1 MSIVTRPIYK
11 PRLSKPYYSV
21 EEVPFEY
28 TSGAA
33 PSVKTRNSLAL
44 RDAWLKDHPEE
55 KILEVS
61 TKSDTDLGR
70 QLSPFNLTWEVGF
83 LKKAFPVESI
93 YHASK
98 VFKSGGPYV
107 DLFGSAPLDAK
118 RDPRL
123 NNSGE
128 LVHFRLNETQYPASP
143 DILYYNWLYIQGLMD
158 HPSLA
163 SSLMNYDGF
172 TDIEFNPAKGKQNQA
187 KACAIY
193 TSLARLGKASRLRSF
208 EEFKNLFTE
217 EELGI
222 APQRH
227 DAKASAKL
235 TDFSQPPVHRNI
247 FTVGQWLSH
256 PEIGKGE
263 VIRRTTRDYLINFR
277 VSGPR
282 TISRKYVE
290 RFCTPCAELPK
301 RI

>member
-1 MSIVTRPIYK
+1 MSIVTRPVYK
-11 PRLSKPYYSV
+11 PRLAKPYYAV

-33 PSVKTRNSLAL
+33 PSIKTKNSLAL
-44 RDAWLKDHPEE
+44 RETYGKSHPKD

-61 TKSDTDLGR
+61 TKSDTELGR

-83 LKKAFPVESI
+83 LKKAFPVESV

-107 DLFGSAPLDAK
+107 DLFGSSPLDAK

-123 NNSGE
+123 SNSGE
-128 LVHFRLNETQYPASP
+128 LVHFRLNETKYPASP
-143 DILYYNWLYIQGLMD
+143 DILYYNWLYIQGLLD
-158 HPSLA
+158 HPALA

-172 TDIEFNPAKGKQNQA
+172 TDIEFNPSKGKQNQA

-193 TSLARLGKASRLRSF
+193 TSLARLGKTTGLRSF

-217 EELGI
+217 ELNI
-222 APQRH
+222 APQRR
-227 DAKASAKL
+227 DAKASVSLA
-235 TDFSQPPVHRNI
+235 DFTQPPVHRNV

-282 TISRKYVE
+282 TISRDYVE
-290 RFCTPCAELPK
+290 RFCTPCQAPPK